1 MKHIHKQSKSPF
13 GMMFE
18 ELFNRSINEVMG
30 VDQSRTIPQVNIH
43 ETDASYILEL
53 ATPGLSKDD
62 FSVSIEKKVLTIE
75 AKQDKETEAEKKVLR
90 NEFNY
95 GTFKRTFTLSDD
107 VNMEHIEASYTDGIL
122 KVVLEKLPIEVVNK
136 IKKIAIG

>member
-1 MKHIHKQSKSPF
+1 MKHTQKQSKSPL

-43 ETDASYILEL
+43 ETDTSYVVEL
-53 ATPGLSKDD
+53 ATPGLSKED
-62 FSVSIEKKVLTIE
+62 FNVSIEKKVLTIE
-75 AKQDKETEAEKKVLR
+75 GKKDKAKDTERKVLR

-95 GTFKRTFTLSDD
+95 GTFKRTFTLSED

-122 KVVLEKLPIEVVNK
+122 TVVLEKLPIEVVNK